1 MQFDVLIV
9 GSCCID
15 FIRKCTVIQSYDI
28 FFYMILYSSREY
40 INLWLW
46 MQRLI
51 TQHSCYV
58 PQFPKPGET
67 IHGHKFVTSFGGK
80 GANQSVMAARLGAK
94 VSMVAKVGD
103 DTFGKDTVENFTT
116 NSVNTGQNS
125 FVSVK
130 GSNDLLTPGDVEKAF
145 SQVKSAKVVV
155 SEMEIRGETTL
166 RALQLAKESGSL
178 TVLNPSPAIT
188 NLDSEFYKVT
198 DIMCINQLET
208 ELLTGLPVNDVDEA
222 KKAALVLLERG
233 CQKVIITLGKDGAV
247 LVTTETK
254 TPEHIPVDPV
264 TPVDTTGAG
273 DSFIGAL
280 AFYLA
285 HLPSLPMNEIVRRSG
300 RIAAVSVLSSG
311 TQLSYPWKRDL
322 PTELFV

>member
-15 FIRKCTVIQSYDI
+15 FIS
-28 FFYMILYSSREY
+28 
-40 INLWLW
+40 
-46 MQRLI
+46 
-51 TQHSCYV
+51 YV

-80 GANQSVMAARLGAK
+80 GANQSIMAARLGAK

-103 DTFGKDTVENFTT
+103 DTFGKDTVENFTA
-116 NSVNTGQNS
+116 NSVNTEFIQQTSEASTGVVLITVDQEGQNS

-155 SEMEIRGETTL
+155 SEMEIRRETTL

-208 ELLTGLPVNDVDEA
+208 ELLTGLPVTSVDEA

-280 AFYLA
+280 SFYLA
-285 HLPSLPMNEIVRRSG
+285 HLPHLPLKEIVRRSG